1 MHMPMWAGDASA
13 GRPAPTRDTR
23 DLTNTKLAKN
33 QYVLIEQIES
43 LRKTIDR
50 QGEML
55 EVLTKAFVEVKQDKG
70 KGKAADYDHEH
81 DD

>member
-1 MHMPMWAGDASA
+1 MQMPMWAGDASA
-13 GRPAPTRDTR
+13 GRSAPTRDTR

-33 QYVLIEQIES
+33 QYVLLEQIES
-43 LRKTIDR
+43 LRKTIDK

-55 EVLTKAFVEVKQDKG
+55 EALTKALVEVKLDKG
-70 KGKAADYDHEH
+70 KGKAAEYEHEH